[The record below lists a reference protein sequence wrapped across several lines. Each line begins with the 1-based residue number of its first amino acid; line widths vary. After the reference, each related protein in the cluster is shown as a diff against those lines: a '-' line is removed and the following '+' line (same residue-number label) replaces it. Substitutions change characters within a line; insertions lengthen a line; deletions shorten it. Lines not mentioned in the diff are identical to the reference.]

1 MCISI
6 HDFTVQVLSGVI
18 YVYLLFLSKLYN
30 VKPHHCFAVKRHFD
44 GRKFLEIEIY
54 LNIVLVGENIRYI
67 IDMPKP
73 TPTNNN
79 VTPHVK
85 EEYDQWVASNN
96 KVIDYIFATIS
107 DILRAKF
114 EAKETTIEILDS
126 LQEISEQKKQAG
138 LYRDY
143 RQVHYY

>member
-1 MCISI
+1 
-6 HDFTVQVLSGVI
+6 
-18 YVYLLFLSKLYN
+18 
-30 VKPHHCFAVKRHFD
+30 
-44 GRKFLEIEIY
+44 
-54 LNIVLVGENIRYI
+54 
-67 IDMPKP
+67 MPIP
-73 TPTNNN
+73 SPPNNN
-79 VTPHVK
+79 ATRHVK

-96 KVIDYIFATIS
+96 KVIAYIFATIS

-143 RQVHYY
+143 RQVYYC